1 MCGGDDHLAWKHPV
15 SSEVCRGLRIIGG
28 SIDMSSLGLASW
40 IRVPPQDDAQY
51 DPTVPPPPPPSQSA
65 PHAIPF
71 TLQTKVAPPPI
82 IVPTP
87 ILEDPHALASL
98 LAKFRMPKIERY
110 TGIGSPHIHLRLYST
125 VMRAHGLDEAQ
136 MVMIFPMSLSSAT
149 HHWFA
154 SLDVSCRRTR
164 DDLAQEFLR

>member
-1 MCGGDDHLAWKHPV
+1 MKILDK
-15 SSEVCRGLRIIGG
+15 
-28 SIDMSSLGLASW
+28 
-40 IRVPPQDDAQY
+40 
-51 DPTVPPPPPPSQSA
+51 
-65 PHAIPF
+65 AI
-71 TLQTKVAPPPI
+71 TW
-82 IVPTP
+82 
-87 ILEDPHALASL
+87 EDFDGALVASL